1 VSGVCWCSGT
11 ERAVQVA
18 RCVEQCVHK
27 FKSRSHHGVRSC
39 VRSVARTYEP
49 SQAFGKRWLA
59 WRVRKR
65 VGDGAGLQGWDQCAF
80 TLQGNWWC
88 KSWVVGASNTPTKN
102 AHCPSYCVRPNW
114 LLYSGQDITLLFAGC
129 CTDEKAPRLPCRMCS
144 SPLRTAQ
151 PIDFLCHICSRLALF
166 TVRQQQM
173 AFTAMKPPP

>member
-1 VSGVCWCSGT
+1 MVLG
-11 ERAVQVA
+11 
-18 RCVEQCVHK
+18 
-27 FKSRSHHGVRSC
+27 
-39 VRSVARTYEP
+39 Y
-49 SQAFGKRWLA
+49 
-59 WRVRKR
+59 R
-65 VGDGAGLQGWDQCAF
+65 VGINVHSPCRETG
-80 TLQGNWWC
+80 
-88 KSWVVGASNTPTKN
+88 GASPGLLVQARPRNTPSKN